1 MRKTRAPLKVLIAD
15 RQRDVAMSRRELTAL
30 ARAAAPARWGGRAV
44 SIVLVGGGEMTELNR
59 RFTRRDGDTD
69 VLAFDLES
77 PGDGTVGEVIVN
89 AARALSEARARG
101 VAPAEEL
108 ALYVVHGLT
117 HLQGFDDHC
126 TADRKRMYDREE
138 TVMAAAGWAYVRRRA
153 RRAAG
158 GGKKP

>member
-1 MRKTRAPLKVLIAD
+1 MKKAPARLRVLIAD
-15 RQRDVAMSRRELTAL
+15 RQRDVAMSRCELTAL
-30 ARAAAPARWGGRAV
+30 ARAASPARWGGRTV
-44 SIVLVGGGEMTELNR
+44 SLVLVGGGEMTELNR
-59 RFTRRDGDTD
+59 RFTGREGDTD

-89 AARALSEARARG
+89 AARAVSEARARG

-126 TADRKRMYDREE
+126 PADRKRMYEREE
-138 TVMAAAGWAYVRRRA
+138 TAMTAAGWAYVRRRA
-153 RRAAG
+153 RRAAR